1 MLYSII
7 QYGTCKRLK
16 HKDKLCF
23 HGNCCC
29 RWRERWWRGRW
40 WQGWRWRGWRRGTA
54 AEEMAMG
61 DKVEV
66 TVGVAIVEGR
76 GRRGRFRW
84 CEEGGGDGAMVVATE
99 AAVRGAGG
107 GDSLFV
113 FDRCLSKPSARKAEI
128 GVTDVFGDR
137 RFTFQ
142 FIPASTHLRV
152 DHHDAR
158 ATASDVRPRPRC
170 TTRAT

>member
-1 MLYSII
+1 MQTTQTQGQIMFSWELLLSMARAVVARAVVARVAMERVAAGDGVGGDGGGGQGGGDSGGGDCGGARAEGAI
-7 QYGTCKRLK
+7 QVV
-16 HKDKLCF
+16 
-23 HGNCCC
+23 
-29 RWRERWWRGRW
+29 RG
-40 WQGWRWRGWRRGTA
+40 
-54 AEEMAMG
+54 
-61 DKVEV
+61 
-66 TVGVAIVEGR
+66 
-76 GRRGRFRW
+76 
-84 CEEGGGDGAMVVATE
+84 GGGDGAMVVATE

-107 GDSLFV
+107 GDSLLV